1 MKHFSKMY
9 KPVWDYTYSL
19 CKHIIFISPNTMC
32 AIFIKEYLR
41 IKDKKKNIFF
51 TSIVKLLN

>member
-41 IKDKKKNIFF
+41 IKDKKKTFF
-51 TSIVKLLN
+51 SQVL